1 MSDADE
7 TEPVDEQSPGDAGAP
22 HIRQEARASG
32 SGSIIQS
39 GRDTH
44 YYLRDGVRHYRQTD
58 GPVVEECPYPGL
70 AAFTTE
76 QTRWYFGRARL
87 IAEVT
92 SRIDNSL
99 REGPLILVA
108 PSGAGKSSLLQA
120 GLLPALARG
129 ALPAAGS
136 SEWPHLVFTPTA
148 HPITEIATSIAS
160 LTGAE
165 PASAAQLTADP
176 DRGVAILRA
185 ALQSRGDSPGR
196 DAARA
201 VVVVDQLEEL
211 FTQCT
216 DEAERRGFIDLL
228 ARLAEPAAGA
238 IPVGL
243 VICGLRADFYA
254 PCTDYP
260 QLRAALQN
268 AQILLGPMSESE
280 LRETILY
287 PAQSVDLDVEPGLVE
302 LLLRDI
308 GAADGGAS
316 DGSAAGYEAG
326 RLPLL
331 AHALRATWQQR
342 HGSTLTVEAYL
353 ATGGIQHA
361 VATTAERAFARLDT
375 SAQEATRWM
384 FLRLVKIGD
393 SGIEDTRRRVTRAD
407 ILREAAEPG
416 AARTVLDAFTL
427 ARLLTQKQD
436 TVEITHEALLRAWP
450 TLRQWIDSDRA
461 GNLIHQQL
469 EDDAAT
475 WDRHDRDTSALYRGT
490 RLAAART
497 WAASS
502 PHGPSASAA
511 ATAFL
516 AASNRQEHRVTRIR
530 RAAVAVLAA
539 LALLASTTALFF
551 FKERATAIAQRN
563 YAVSAEVATVANELY
578 ATNSALARQLSLAAF
593 QLAPSPEAY
602 GSLLNATGTPI
613 AGQVAGSTV
622 AFDGEAFNADGSML
636 ATSSTNAVQLWHV
649 NAADPTHPTAVTTI
663 HSTRAINSSPELLFN
678 PGRSTILAVL
688 YGGHASLENTDH
700 PYQFSAGG
708 KMAPSHSALAL
719 SRNGRVLAIGQ
730 SDGSVR
736 LWNVADL
743 RNIIAIGHPFR
754 AANAPRTIA
763 VSRVALSP
771 DGSTLATIS
780 GPIIQ
785 STSTLEST
793 ETVRLWNIAD
803 PARPRLL
810 PATLTSVT
818 TLLAF
823 SPAGH
828 TLATGSADNSVR
840 LWNVTD
846 PSRPTP
852 AGPPLSGHTGAVDGL
867 AFSADGRTMATASF
881 DGSVRLWNVTDP
893 THPTALAVL
902 GREPSMV
909 LFTSVAISPHGHLLA
924 ATGLNFLHR
933 SIVVETW
940 LWRIDPRQAAADACA
955 ARSPRSTITEAQ
967 WRLYF
972 PGEAYSPPCTARNAT
987 TRLVP

>member
-1 MSDADE
+1 MNDSGE
-7 TEPVDEQSPGDAGAP
+7 TEPVGEQSPGDADAP
-22 HIRQEARASG
+22 RIRQEAHASG

-70 AAFTTE
+70 AAFTAE
-76 QTRWYFGRARL
+76 QARWFFGRARL

-99 REGPLILVA
+99 REGTLVLVA

-129 ALPAAGS
+129 ALPAVGS
-136 SEWPHLVFTPTA
+136 QEWPRLVFTPTA
-148 HPITEIATSIAS
+148 HPITELATRIAS
-160 LTGAE
+160 LAGAE
-165 PASAAQLTADP
+165 PASAAAELTADP

-185 ALQSRGDSPGR
+185 ALRSRGGSPGR

-211 FTQCT
+211 FTLCT

-228 ARLAEPAAGA
+228 TRLAEPAAGG

-268 AQILLGPMSESE
+268 GQILLGPMSESE

-287 PAQSVDLDVEPGLVE
+287 PARSVGLDVEPGLVE

-308 GAADGGAS
+308 GAADGGAGE
-316 DGSAAGYEAG
+316 GSAAGYEAG

-361 VATTAERAFARLDT
+361 VATTAERVFANLDA

-393 SGIEDTRRRVTRAD
+393 GAIEDTRRRVTRTD
-407 ILREAAEPG
+407 ILREAAEPA
-416 AARTVLDAFTL
+416 AARAVLDAFTL

-450 TLRQWIDSDRA
+450 TLRQWIGSDRA

-469 EDDAAT
+469 EDDAAS
-475 WDRHDRDTSALYRGT
+475 WDRHGRDTSALYRGS
-490 RLAAART
+490 RLAAARA

-502 PHGPSASAA
+502 PYGQSASA
-511 ATAFL
+511 TASAFI
-516 AASNRQEHRVTRIR
+516 AASNRQEHRGTRIR
-530 RAAVAVLAA
+530 RASVAVLAA
-539 LALLASTTALFF
+539 LALAASAAALFA
-551 FKERATAIAQRN
+551 FKERATAITQRN
-563 YAVSAEVATVANELY
+563 SAVSAEVATVANQLY
-578 ATNSALARQLSLAAF
+578 ASNPALARQLSLAAF
-593 QLAPSPEAY
+593 NLAPSPEAY
-602 GSLLNATGTPI
+602 GSLLNATGKPI
-613 AGQVAGSTV
+613 AGQL
-622 AFDGEAFNADGSML
+622 DGIGLNGVAFNADGSML
-636 ATSSTNAVQLWHV
+636 ATSSTDAVQLWHI
-649 NAADPTHPTAVTTI
+649 NAADPTSPTAVTTI
-663 HSTRAINSSPELLFN
+663 HSTRATNSSPQLWFD
-678 PGRSTILAVL
+678 PGRSTTLAIL
-688 YGGHASLENTDH
+688 YGRHSLLENTH
-700 PYQFSAGG
+700 HISFGPASPVT
-708 KMAPSHSALAL
+708 APTDLAF
-719 SRNGRVLAIGQ
+719 SRNGRVLAVGHANGQ
-730 SDGSVR
+730 MQ
-736 LWNVADL
+736 LWNVADP
-743 RNIIAIGHPFR
+743 RNLTFIGDPFR
-754 AANAPRTIA
+754 APKAPHNIA

-771 DGSTLATIS
+771 DGSILATVS
-780 GPIIQ
+780 GPIIG
-785 STSTLEST
+785 STVEST

-803 PARPRLL
+803 PAKPRLL
-810 PATLTSVT
+810 PATLTSTT

-823 SPAGH
+823 SPVGH
-828 TLATGSADNSVR
+828 TLATGSADNGVQ
-840 LWNVTD
+840 LWNVTN

-852 AGPPLSGHTGAVDGL
+852 NGPPLSGHAGNVAAMV
-867 AFSADGRTMATASF
+867 FSADGHTMATASF

-893 THPTALAVL
+893 AHPTALAVV
-902 GREPSMV
+902 GRESSM
-909 LFTSVAISPHGHLLA
+909 LIFTSVAISPDGHLLA
-924 ATGLNFLHR
+924 AAGISFLHG
-933 SIVVETW
+933 SAVGETW
-940 LWRIDPRQAAADACA
+940 LWKIDPGQAAAADICA
-955 ARSPRSTITEAQ
+955 AAGSPRSPITQAQ

-972 PGEAYSPPCTARNAT
+972 PGEAYSPPCPRT
-987 TRLVP
+987 

>member
-1 MSDADE
+1 MSDCGE
-7 TEPVDEQSPGDAGAP
+7 TEPVGEQSPGDANAP
-22 HIRQEARASG
+22 HIHQEAHASG

-70 AAFTTE
+70 AAFTSE
-76 QTRWYFGRARL
+76 QARWFFGRARL

-92 SRIDNSL
+92 SRIDSSL
-99 REGPLILVA
+99 MEGPLVMVA

-129 ALPAAGS
+129 ALPAVGS
-136 SEWPHLVFTPTA
+136 QEWPRLVFTPTA
-148 HPITEIATSIAS
+148 HPITEMATRIAA

-165 PASAAQLTADP
+165 PASAAAELTADP
-176 DRGVAILRA
+176 DRGVTILRA
-185 ALQSRGDSPGR
+185 ALRSSEDSSSR

-211 FTQCT
+211 FTLCT

-228 ARLAEPAAGA
+228 ARLAEPPPGG
-238 IPVGL
+238 IPAGL

-268 AQILLGPMSESE
+268 GQILLGPMSESE

-287 PAQSVDLDVEPGLVE
+287 PAESVGLDVEPGLVE

-361 VATTAERAFARLDT
+361 VATTADRVFADLDT
-375 SAQEATRWM
+375 SAQETTRWM

-393 SGIEDTRRRVTRAD
+393 GAIEDTRRRVSRTD

-416 AARTVLDAFTL
+416 AARAVLDAFTH
-427 ARLLTQKQD
+427 ARLLTQRQD

-450 TLRQWIDSDRA
+450 SLRQWIDSDRA
-461 GNLIHQQL
+461 GNLIRQQL

-475 WDRHDRDTSALYRGT
+475 WDRHGRDTSALYRGS
-490 RLAAART
+490 RLATART
-497 WAASS
+497 WIASS
-502 PHGPSASAA
+502 PSGRSMSAA

-516 AASNRQEHRVTRIR
+516 TASNRQEHRVIRIR
-530 RAAVAVLAA
+530 RAAVAVLAG
-539 LALLASTTALFF
+539 LALVASTAALYAFN
-551 FKERATAIAQRN
+551 ERATAIAQRT
-563 YAVSAEVATVANELY
+563 YAVSAEAATVANALY
-578 ATNSALARQLSLAAF
+578 ASDPALAKQLSLAAF
-593 QLAPSPEAY
+593 KLAPSPEAY
-602 GSLLNATGTPI
+602 GSLLNATGKPI
-613 AGQVAGSTV
+613 PGQLGANVPG
-622 AFDGEAFNADGSML
+622 FDAEVFNADGSML
-636 ATSSTNAVQLWHV
+636 ATSSSDAVQLWHV
-649 NAADPTHPTAVTTI
+649 SAADPTNPTALPTI
-663 HSTRAINSSPELLFN
+663 HSTRAINSGPQLWFD
-678 PGRSTILAVL
+678 PGHTQRLAIL
-688 YGGHASLENTDH
+688 YGRHASLENAYN
-700 PYQFSAGG
+700 PYRFSAGNLT
-708 KMAPSHSALAL
+708 APHSDLAF
-719 SRNGRVLAIGQ
+719 SRDGRLLAIGQ
-730 SDGSVR
+730 TDGSVD
-736 LWNVADL
+736 LWNIADP
-743 RNIIAIGHPFR
+743 RNFTSIGRSFR
-754 AANAPRTIA
+754 APGAPSSIE

-771 DGSTLATIS
+771 DGSVLATVS
-780 GPIIQ
+780 GPTI
-785 STSTLEST
+785 TPGNPEST

-803 PARPRLL
+803 PAKPRLL
-810 PATLTSVT
+810 PATLRSTTS
-818 TLLAF
+818 LLAF
-823 SPAGH
+823 SPVGH
-828 TLATGSADNSVR
+828 TLATGSADNSVQ
-840 LWNVTD
+840 LWNVTN
-846 PSRPTP
+846 PSHPTP
-852 AGPPLSGHTGAVDGL
+852 TGPPLSGHTGTVSEMV
-867 AFSADGRTMATASF
+867 FSADGHRMATASW

-893 THPTALAVL
+893 AHPTALAVL
-902 GREPSMV
+902 GRESSMI
-909 LFTSVAISPHGHLLA
+909 LFTSVAISPDGQLLA
-924 ATGLNFLHR
+924 ATGIGLLHG
-933 SIVVETW
+933 SVGVETW
-940 LWRIDPRQAAADACA
+940 LWKIDPLQAAADVCA
-955 ARSPRSTITEAQ
+955 AGSASSPISQAQ

-972 PGEAYSPPCTARNAT
+972 PGEAYSPPCPGT
-987 TRLVP
+987 